1 MPGEAS
7 MIKIGIVEDEQAA
20 ANLLRNYIDRY
31 GEKNKLEFSVTHML
45 DGLDLVEDYQ
55 GQYDILLLDIQM
67 KHLDGM
73 SAAEKIRKQDS
84 DVVIIFIT
92 TTVQYAVQG
101 YSVDALGYV
110 LKPVPYTALEQLLDK
125 AIQRV
130 KAKQEHVYIRVS
142 VDDQQIRLDCDQIE
156 YIESQRNNVLI
167 HTGNQVYTTAGP
179 LKKYEELLGEHGFS
193 KCHNAYLVN
202 LGMVEAVK
210 KEEVVLGSGDKLPIS
225 RARKKEFMAELTADI
240 M

>member
-1 MPGEAS
+1 M
-7 MIKIGIVEDEQAA
+7 
-20 ANLLRNYIDRY
+20 
-31 GEKNKLEFSVTHML
+31 
-45 DGLDLVEDYQ
+45 
-55 GQYDILLLDIQM
+55 
-67 KHLDGM
+67 
-73 SAAEKIRKQDS
+73 
-84 DVVIIFIT
+84 
-92 TTVQYAVQG
+92 
-101 YSVDALGYV
+101 
-110 LKPVPYTALEQLLDK
+110 
-125 AIQRV
+125 
-130 KAKQEHVYIRVS
+130 KAKKEHVYIRVS

-156 YIESQRNNVLI
+156 FIESQRNNVLI
-167 HTGNQVYTTAGP
+167 HTMNQVYTTAGP